1 MLYVKTDAVGNPTE
15 VAKSY
20 NQIKG
25 EFFVKNS
32 ILPNEKI
39 FSQKFGSWGYAQV
52 PEAEMPPALEG
63 NKIVPD
69 VPVKQA
75 NGTMKRTYKYEQITN
90 DERIR
95 FSKVMRERRKV
106 ILEKY
111 IDKISP
117 VRWEKMTAD
126 QKKEVNDYHQNLLD
140 LPDDSAWPFIIF
152 PKPPSFLI

>member
-1 MLYVKTDAVGNPTE
+1 MLYVKIDGAGNPIE

-25 EFFVKNS
+25 EFLAKNS
-32 ILPNEKI
+32 IIPNEKV
-39 FSQKFGSWGYAQV
+39 FSEKYRSWAYAQV
-52 PEAEMPPALEG
+52 PEADIPPTLEG

-95 FSKVMRERRKV
+95 FSKTMRNRRKE

-111 IDKISP
+111 IDNISP
-117 VRWEKMTAD
+117 VRWEKMDAD
-126 QKKEVNDYHQNLLD
+126 QKQEVSDYHQNLLD
-140 LPDDSAWPFIIF
+140 IPDDSAWPFVIF
-152 PKPPSFLI
+152 PKPPTFLM